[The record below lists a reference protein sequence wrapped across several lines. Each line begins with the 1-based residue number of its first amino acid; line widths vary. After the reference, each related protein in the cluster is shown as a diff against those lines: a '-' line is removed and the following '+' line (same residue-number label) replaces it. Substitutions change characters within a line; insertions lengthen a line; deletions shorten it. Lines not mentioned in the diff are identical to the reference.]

1 MEKKTSKRQT
11 AAVSLSDYNQKQIDD
26 LQQEQ
31 RNMTEQF
38 EQRKQ
43 GVYRAVITFHVS
55 RRRHEMYCGHM
66 RLCVCVCV
74 SVCSC
79 MPTLLH
85 GSGCNLGEW

>member
-38 EQRKQ
+38 EKRKQ
-43 GVYRAVITFHVS
+43 GVYRAAITFHVS
-55 RRRHEMYCGHM
+55 R
-66 RLCVCVCV
+66 
-74 SVCSC
+74 
-79 MPTLLH
+79 
-85 GSGCNLGEW
+85 